1 MRTLRLSWRL
11 VTWVHAARRGQ
22 PCMRDFLPRLHR
34 PAGSS
39 VLKEGVCSEE
49 GAVISLPL
57 CGVPPRVTFVLAVD
71 APFGAMFILMPLLL
85 SSANSEGFPH
95 KGFYLT

>member
-1 MRTLRLSWRL
+1 MQT
-11 VTWVHAARRGQ
+11 ARN
-22 PCMRDFLPRLHR
+22 
-34 PAGSS
+34 
-39 VLKEGVCSEE
+39 KYKKCSEE

-95 KGFYLT
+95 RGFYLT